1 MRFRTSVGGV
11 AAGSSHSWAVWLPRR
26 FSTCLPAVG
35 AVSYELHH
43 TAAAHPAAA
52 ALHFVQPA
60 LRCMRV
66 PQVATE
72 CTEPVTLKFKWA
84 HPVDVKDGVHLQQ
97 RKEGRGER
105 ISGGPKRQAGADPLR
120 QPPLQ
125 CKRQLALLVQ
135 AAAWA
140 AGASSS
146 SRLTHISQLPQ
157 QPVCAASAANLTAD
171 MGTGSAPCS

>member
-35 AVSYELHH
+35 PQQTVSDELHH

-60 LRCMRV
+60 LGCMHV

-72 CTEPVTLKFKWA
+72 RAEPVTLKFKSA

-97 RKEGRGER
+97 RKKGRGER
-105 ISGGPKRQAGADPLR
+105 ISGGPKRQAGTDPLR

-146 SRLTHISQLPQ
+146 SRLTHISQLPR
-157 QPVCAASAANLTAD
+157 QPVCAAVQRT
-171 MGTGSAPCS
+171 